1 MVRIQTHHLNESGDL
16 DRHSS
21 MVVTVEQYCDV
32 ILQKAYHYAKL

>member
-1 MVRIQTHHLNESGDL
+1 MVRIQTHHLNESDDW

-32 ILQKAYHYAKL
+32 IFTKSLPLC

>member
-1 MVRIQTHHLNESGDL
+1 MVRIQAHHLDESDDW

-32 ILQKAYHYAKL
+32 IFTKSLPLC

>member
-21 MVVTVEQYCDV
+21 MVVTVEQYYCDV
-32 ILQKAYHYAKL
+32 IFTKSLPLC